1 MTAPER
7 QQRRHVMTAAI
18 HLDPIGRSGRA
29 MSAMPAPLSH
39 ACAVRLIDRRTG
51 LTHRIN
57 GSPLVL
63 FTRTPEEAAA
73 ELLSGRDAA
82 VWEAR
87 IEPIGAAP
95 RQGGSRE

>member
-1 MTAPER
+1 
-7 QQRRHVMTAAI
+7 MTAAVFPKG
-18 HLDPIGRSGRA
+18 LSAQVGKA
-29 MSAMPAPLSH
+29 MSAVTAPLLQ

-63 FTRTPEEAAA
+63 FTRNPAEAVA
-73 ELLSGRDAA
+73 ELLSGRDAN

-87 IEPIGAAP
+87 IEPIGGAA
-95 RQGGSRE
+95 

>member
-1 MTAPER
+1 
-7 QQRRHVMTAAI
+7 
-18 HLDPIGRSGRA
+18 
-29 MSAMPAPLSH
+29 MSAMSTPLPQ

-51 LTHRIN
+51 QTHRIN

-63 FTRTPEEAAA
+63 FTRSPAEAVA

-87 IEPIGAAP
+87 VEPIGIVA
-95 RQGGSRE
+95 RTTDTRHREGRA